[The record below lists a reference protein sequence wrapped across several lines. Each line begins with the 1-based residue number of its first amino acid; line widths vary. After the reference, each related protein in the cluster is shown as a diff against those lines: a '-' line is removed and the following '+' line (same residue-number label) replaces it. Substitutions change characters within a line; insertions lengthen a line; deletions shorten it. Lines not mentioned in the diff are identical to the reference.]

1 MRKLENIK
9 PERVF
14 YYFEEIS
21 KIPRDSYKEK
31 EISDYLVKFG
41 KEHNLEC
48 YQDEVYNVVLRKKA
62 SEGYENAPGII
73 LQGHMDM
80 VCEKTEDSDHD
91 FTKDPIDL
99 IVDGNYLRANKTTL
113 GADNGIAV
121 AMMLAIAEN
130 EKLQHGPLEFLI
142 TTSEEIDLGGAMAL
156 KPGVLKGE
164 MLINLDSEDEG
175 ILTVGSAGGENI
187 DVLLPLKRTKMK
199 KEFAYKIKLQGFAGG
214 HSGAEIHKGRE
225 NSNKAMNKILK
236 TLNEKADIYMVSVSG
251 GSKDNAI
258 PRVAEAVIASSE
270 NIKET
275 IEKVLKEVKEFYIKK
290 EPQTELFFEELSPVN
305 EVMEKEVLTKYIG
318 LIDEIPT
325 GVNSYMKEYPEI
337 VESSDNLAIVTTE
350 ENIIR
355 IATSMRSSEPHV
367 LDEIKEKIVKI
378 AEKYNAGYEFSAK
391 YPEWK
396 YRPIS
401 ALRDKAVE
409 VWKKLFGK
417 DMKVEVIHAGLECG
431 AIYHNYPNIDFV
443 SLGPDMR
450 DVHTPEEYLDIAST
464 GRVYDYV
471 VELLKALK

>member
-62 SEGYENAPGII
+62 SAGYENAPGII

-130 EKLQHGPLEFLI
+130 DKLQHGPLEFLI

-199 KEFAYKIKLQGFAGG
+199 KEFVYKIKLQGFAGG

>member
-1 MRKLENIK
+1 M
-9 PERVF
+9 
-14 YYFEEIS
+14 
-21 KIPRDSYKEK
+21 
-31 EISDYLVKFG
+31 
-41 KEHNLEC
+41 
-48 YQDEVYNVVLRKKA
+48 
-62 SEGYENAPGII
+62 
-73 LQGHMDM
+73 
-80 VCEKTEDSDHD
+80 
-91 FTKDPIDL
+91 
-99 IVDGNYLRANKTTL
+99 
-113 GADNGIAV
+113 
-121 AMMLAIAEN
+121 
-130 EKLQHGPLEFLI
+130 
-142 TTSEEIDLGGAMAL
+142 
-156 KPGVLKGE
+156 
-164 MLINLDSEDEG
+164 
-175 ILTVGSAGGENI
+175 
-187 DVLLPLKRTKMK
+187 
-199 KEFAYKIKLQGFAGG
+199 
-214 HSGAEIHKGRE
+214 
-225 NSNKAMNKILK
+225 
-236 TLNEKADIYMVSVSG
+236 
-251 GSKDNAI
+251 
-258 PRVAEAVIASSE
+258 IASSE

-409 VWKKLFGK
+409 VWKKLFEK

-471 VELLKALK
+471 VELLKVLK

>member
-62 SEGYENAPGII
+62 SAGYENAPGII

-130 EKLQHGPLEFLI
+130 DKLQHGPLEFLI

-187 DVLLPLKRTKMK
+187 DVLLPLKRAKMK
-199 KEFAYKIKLQGFAGG
+199 KEFVYKIKLQGFTGG

>member
-62 SEGYENAPGII
+62 SAGYENAPGII

-130 EKLQHGPLEFLI
+130 DKLQHGPLEFLI

-187 DVLLPLKRTKMK
+187 DVLLPLKRAKMK
-199 KEFAYKIKLQGFAGG
+199 KEFTYKIKLQGFAGG

-378 AEKYNAGYEFSAK
+378 AEKYSAGYEFSAK

>member
-62 SEGYENAPGII
+62 SAGYENAPGII

-130 EKLQHGPLEFLI
+130 DKLQHGPLEFLI

-199 KEFAYKIKLQGFAGG
+199 KEFTYKIKLQGFAGG

-225 NSNKAMNKILK
+225 NSNKTMNKILK

>member
-62 SEGYENAPGII
+62 SAGYENAPGVI

-130 EKLQHGPLEFLI
+130 DKLQHGPLEFLI

-187 DVLLPLKRTKMK
+187 DVLLPLKRTKME
-199 KEFAYKIKLQGFAGG
+199 KEFVYKIKLQGFAGG

-236 TLNEKADIYMVSVSG
+236 TLNEKADIYMVSISG

>member
-62 SEGYENAPGII
+62 SAGYENAPGII

-80 VCEKTEDSDHD
+80 VCEKMEDSDHD

-130 EKLQHGPLEFLI
+130 DKLQHGPLEFLI

-199 KEFAYKIKLQGFAGG
+199 KEFVYKIKLQGFAGG

-337 VESSDNLAIVTTE
+337 VESSDNLAIVATE